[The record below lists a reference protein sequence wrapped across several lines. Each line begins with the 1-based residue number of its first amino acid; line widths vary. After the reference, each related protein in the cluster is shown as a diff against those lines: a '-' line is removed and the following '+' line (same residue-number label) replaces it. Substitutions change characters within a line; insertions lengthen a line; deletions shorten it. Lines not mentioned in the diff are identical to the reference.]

1 MSDIFQQD
9 IFDPNPPSNMQQ
21 VPATHIHNIEG
32 NEATDPHPTS
42 PSLKVEEDERVDE
55 NGPGSLSPPN
65 SRPVSK
71 GTDGNP
77 TLDTSSLLGE
87 YEEIQS
93 QLDEMEG
100 EDDSSEGFYKLLRE
114 DAEAYL
120 EPTDFCLFEQLP
132 PLWSYIQ
139 KRGKNV
145 GFQTLGMI
153 GDTQKV
159 LEIPLNER
167 NELIKALD

>member
-1 MSDIFQQD
+1 M
-9 IFDPNPPSNMQQ
+9 
-21 VPATHIHNIEG
+21 
-32 NEATDPHPTS
+32 
-42 PSLKVEEDERVDE
+42 KDERVDE
-55 NGPGSLSPPN
+55 VPP
-65 SRPVSK
+65 SSAMEEVTRTDPAPLPLPIVEPVSK

-77 TLDTSSLLGE
+77 TSDTSSPLGE

-114 DAEAYL
+114 DAQAYL

-132 PLWSYIQ
+132 PLWSYNHKGGRYI
-139 KRGKNV
+139 
-145 GFQTLGMI
+145 GFRTLGMV

-159 LEIPLNER
+159 WKFPSTKGKNS
-167 NELIKALD
+167 